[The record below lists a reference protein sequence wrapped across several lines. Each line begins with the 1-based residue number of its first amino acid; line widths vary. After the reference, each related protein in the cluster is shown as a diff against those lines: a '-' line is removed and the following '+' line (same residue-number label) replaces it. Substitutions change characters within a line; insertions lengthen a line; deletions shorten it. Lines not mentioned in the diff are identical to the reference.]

1 MNRADLAN
9 LAAIVVGAVF
19 VYAGVAKALSGR
31 EWPRAARRL
40 GVPHTLSYAVMLAE
54 VAVGL
59 GMVLGDSWRNHFL
72 AAGVVLL
79 VAFTALLA
87 KHLLDGHRPP
97 CACFGGASQRPI
109 GARDVVR
116 NVSLLVVVV
125 FAIVS

>member
-31 EWPRAARRL
+31 EWPRAASRL
-40 GVPHTLSYAVMLAE
+40 GVPRVLAVAVMLAE
-54 VAVGL
+54 VVIGL
-59 GMVLGDSWRNHFL
+59 GMVLGDSWREGFL
-72 AAGVVLL
+72 VAGALLL
-79 VAFTALLA
+79 VAFTVLLS
-87 KHLLDGHRPP
+87 KHLRSGHRPP

-125 FAIVS
+125 IAIVS

>member
-1 MNRADLAN
+1 MTRADLAN

-31 EWPRAARRL
+31 EWPRAASRL
-40 GVPHTLSYAVMLAE
+40 GVPRVIAFAVMVTE
-54 VAVGL
+54 VAIGL
-59 GMVLGDSWRNHFL
+59 GMVLGESWRDGFL
-72 AAGVVLL
+72 VSGALLL

-87 KHLLDGHRPP
+87 KHLRSGNRPP

-125 FAIVS
+125 IAIVS